1 MDVRTSLVLFYGRI
15 LSITLM
21 RLLIYT
27 NWKNLSQILIKILLR
42 LNFYTPDLKQ
52 TRKKLKQ
59 QKKLLKNL
67 LNID

>member
-1 MDVRTSLVLFYGRI
+1 MDVRTSLALFYGRI

>member
-59 QKKLLKNL
+59 RKKLLKNL